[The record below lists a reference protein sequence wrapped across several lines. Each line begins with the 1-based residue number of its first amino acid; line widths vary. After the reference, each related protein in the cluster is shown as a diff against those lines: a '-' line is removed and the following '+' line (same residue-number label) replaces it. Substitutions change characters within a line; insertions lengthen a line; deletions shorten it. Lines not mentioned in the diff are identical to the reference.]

1 MTACLVSSE
10 GSHDVEQIAWSP
22 TKRKDPVSALASD
35 PSGGRWDT
43 LGMAGHGVR
52 SGGIART
59 EIDAWTAAA
68 DRREEHSDVTHRVQ
82 TTVFDHADGYR
93 RLSTRAT
100 TARRR
105 PRPPMASCGSYRRP
119 ASVSST
125 RVVSRFS
132 TTCGIPVS
140 CDADE
145 RASELSRGASLALFR
160 ILQEALAN
168 AAKHARA
175 RRITVALA
183 RTDDVISLA
192 VSDDGA
198 GFDAGRLGTSGG
210 LGLVMMRERASQLNG
225 RFEFESA
232 PGHGTIIR
240 VVVPF
245 R

>member
-1 MTACLVSSE
+1 MTACLVSSG

-100 TARRR
+100 TAGRR

-132 TTCGIPVS
+132 TTCGIPV
-140 CDADE
+140 
-145 RASELSRGASLALFR
+145 RATLTSARPSSR
-160 ILQEALAN
+160 
-168 AAKHARA
+168 AARH
-175 RRITVALA
+175 LP
-183 RTDDVISLA
+183 
-192 VSDDGA
+192 
-198 GFDAGRLGTSGG
+198 F
-210 LGLVMMRERASQLNG
+210 
-225 RFEFESA
+225 FEFFKKRSPTRRNTREPGES
-232 PGHGTIIR
+232 PLPWPEQTT
-240 VVVPF
+240 
-245 R
+245 

>member
-1 MTACLVSSE
+1 LCAN
-10 GSHDVEQIAWSP
+10 
-22 TKRKDPVSALASD
+22 
-35 PSGGRWDT
+35 
-43 LGMAGHGVR
+43 HGV
-52 SGGIART
+52 
-59 EIDAWTAAA
+59 
-68 DRREEHSDVTHRVQ
+68 
-82 TTVFDHADGYR
+82 DHADGYR
-93 RLSTRAT
+93 TFVNASYYSAPAAKAADGKLWFISQAGLSVVDPRRL
-100 TARRR
+100 
-105 PRPPMASCGSYRRP
+105 
-119 ASVSST
+119 
-125 RVVSRFS
+125 
-132 TTCGIPVS
+132 PVQHHVRHS
-140 CDADE
+140 GTCDADE

-168 AAKHARA
+168 ALKHARA

-210 LGLVMMRERASQLNG
+210 LGLVMMRERTSQLNG
-225 RFEFESA
+225 RFEFE

>member
-1 MTACLVSSE
+1 MDGCRRQT
-10 GSHDVEQIAWSP
+10 
-22 TKRKDPVSALASD
+22 
-35 PSGGRWDT
+35 GGVQRRD
-43 LGMAGHGVR
+43 APCANHGVR
-52 SGGIART
+52 SRRWLPAFVNASYYSGPA
-59 EIDAWTAAA
+59 AKAA
-68 DRREEHSDVTHRVQ
+68 DGKLWFVSHAGLSVVDRV
-82 TTVFDHADGYR
+82 A
-93 RLSTRAT
+93 
-100 TARRR
+100 
-105 PRPPMASCGSYRRP
+105 
-119 ASVSST
+119 
-125 RVVSRFS
+125 SRFS

-168 AAKHARA
+168 ALKHARA

-210 LGLVMMRERASQLNG
+210 LGLVMMRERTSQLNG
-225 RFEFESA
+225 SFEFESA
-232 PGHGTIIR
+232 PGHGTIIT

>member
-1 MTACLVSSE
+1 
-10 GSHDVEQIAWSP
+10 
-22 TKRKDPVSALASD
+22 
-35 PSGGRWDT
+35 
-43 LGMAGHGVR
+43 
-52 SGGIART
+52 
-59 EIDAWTAAA
+59 
-68 DRREEHSDVTHRVQ
+68 
-82 TTVFDHADGYR
+82 
-93 RLSTRAT
+93 
-100 TARRR
+100 
-105 PRPPMASCGSYRRP
+105 
-119 ASVSST
+119 VSST

>member
-1 MTACLVSSE
+1 MASGVCQRELLQRAGGQGRRWQV
-10 GSHDVEQIAWSP
+10 VVRIA
-22 TKRKDPVSALASD
+22 
-35 PSGGRWDT
+35 GRP
-43 LGMAGHGVR
+43 
-52 SGGIART
+52 
-59 EIDAWTAAA
+59 
-68 DRREEHSDVTHRVQ
+68 Q
-82 TTVFDHADGYR
+82 C
-93 RLSTRAT
+93 
-100 TARRR
+100 RR
-105 PRPPMASCGSYRRP
+105 PGCL
-119 ASVSST
+119 
-125 RVVSRFS
+125 
-132 TTCGIPVS
+132 PVQHHVRHS
-140 CDADE
+140 GTCDADE

-175 RRITVALA
+175 RRIIVALT